1 MAEGT
6 EAGAALAGRVALVT
20 GATGGIGSAIC
31 RELAAAGA
39 RVAVSDM
46 AGAGYEE
53 LAEEIGGVP
62 VALDV
67 TSSVSVTEAVAET
80 GRLLGR
86 ISILVN
92 NAGIDHFGRFSD
104 GDEALWER
112 LWAVNLRGV
121 LTVTRAALGD
131 LRDGGGAIVN
141 VASEAGRVGGHSQA
155 VYSATKGGVIA
166 FGKALAREEA
176 RHGITVNAVAP
187 GPVQTAMMQAAEEK
201 MGEDRT
207 RAALR
212 AIPAGRAGTPADVA
226 AAVVFLASPGAS
238 YITGATLPVSGGLAM
253 V

>member
-1 MAEGT
+1 MAVERN
-6 EAGAALAGRVALVT
+6 AGAALAGRVALVT
-20 GATGGIGSAIC
+20 GATGGIGAAIC
-31 RELAAAGA
+31 RGLAAAGA
-39 RVAVSDM
+39 HVAVSDL
-46 AGAGYEE
+46 AVEGCRE

-67 TSSVSVTEAVAET
+67 TSPDSAGEAVAEA
-80 GRLLGR
+80 GSRLGR

-121 LTVTRAALGD
+121 LTVTRATLTD

-187 GPVQTAMMQAAEEK
+187 GPVETPMMQAAEAK
-201 MGEDRT
+201 MGEERT

-212 AIPAGRAGTPADVA
+212 AIPAGRAGTPGDVA
-226 AAVVFLASPGAS
+226 AAVVFLASPGAA
-238 YITGATLPVSGGLAM
+238 YITGATVPVSGGLAM

>member
-1 MAEGT
+1 M
-6 EAGAALAGRVALVT
+6 GRVALVT
-20 GATGGIGSAIC
+20 GAGGGIGTAIC
-31 RELAAAGA
+31 RRLAAAGA
-39 RVAVSDM
+39 RVAVSDL
-46 AGAGYEE
+46 AVVDCRE
-53 LAEEIGGVP
+53 LADEIGGVA

-67 TSSVSVTEAVAET
+67 SSSESVAAALTET
-80 GRLLGR
+80 RSRLGR

-104 GDEALWER
+104 GEEALWER

-121 LTVTRAALGD
+121 FTVTRAVLAD
-131 LRDGGGAIVN
+131 LREGGGTIVN

-155 VYSATKGGVIA
+155 VYSATKGGAIA

-187 GPVQTAMMQAAEEK
+187 GPVETPMMQAAEAK
-201 MGEDRT
+201 MGEERM

-212 AIPAGRAGTPADVA
+212 AIPAGRAGTPDDVA
-226 AAVVFLASPGAS
+226 AAVVFLASPEAA

>member
-6 EAGAALAGRVALVT
+6 QAGATLAGRVALVT
-20 GATGGIGSAIC
+20 GATGGIGAAIS
-31 RELAAAGA
+31 RALAAAGA
-39 RVAVSDM
+39 RVAVSDL
-46 AGAGYEE
+46 AGEGCAE
-53 LAEEIGGVP
+53 LAGEIGGVP

-67 TSSVSVTEAVAET
+67 TSGASVAEAVAET
-80 GRLLGR
+80 GRALGR

-121 LTVTRAALGD
+121 LAVTRATLPD

-187 GPVQTAMMQAAEEK
+187 GPVETPMMRAAEAK
-201 MGEDRT
+201 MGEERT
-207 RAALR
+207 QAALR
-212 AIPAGRAGTPADVA
+212 AIPAGRAGTPGDVA
-226 AAVVFLASPGAS
+226 AAVVFLASPAAA
-238 YITGATLPVSGGLAM
+238 YTTGATLPVSGGLAM
-253 V
+253 I